1 MQKHR
6 GKHPSDDDNFR
17 EKYLILLKEAV
28 KDAQYLLTRGYNEK
42 STLEI
47 VGNRYRLNERQRKAL
62 MRMVCSEQ
70 HQQIRAEKRVNWEE
84 VVGKTLLIDGYN
96 VLIIM
101 ESAMSGGYIFEG
113 LDGCYRDI
121 ASIHGSY
128 HKVEET
134 IPVLL
139 MIGEAMKKQKIALAH
154 WYFDAPVSN
163 SGRLKTIMY
172 ELKEQYDF
180 PWKIDLSNNPDAVLK
195 ESKEIIVTSD
205 GYVLNECVQWVNFTR
220 WMIDTHF
227 LETQIVKI

>member
-1 MQKHR
+1 MQNHR

-17 EKYLILLKEAV
+17 EKYLIFIRAAI
-28 KDAQYLLTRGYNEK
+28 KDAQYLLTHGYNEK

-47 VGNRYRLNERQRKAL
+47 VGNRYRLNERQRKAV
-62 MRMVCSEQ
+62 MRMVCAEQ
-70 HQQIRAEKRVNWEE
+70 HQQIRAEKCITWEE
-84 VVGKTLLIDGYN
+84 TAGKDLLIDGYN

-128 HKVEET
+128 HRVEET

-139 MIGEAMKKQKIALAH
+139 MVGEAMKAQKIGTAH

-163 SGRLKTIMY
+163 SGRLKTMMY

-180 PWKIDLSNNPDAVLK
+180 PWEISLSNSPDAVLK

-205 GYVLNECVQWVNFTR
+205 GFVLNECVKWVNFTKM
-220 WMIDTHF
+220 MIDTHF
-227 LETQIVKI
+227 PAAQIVTM